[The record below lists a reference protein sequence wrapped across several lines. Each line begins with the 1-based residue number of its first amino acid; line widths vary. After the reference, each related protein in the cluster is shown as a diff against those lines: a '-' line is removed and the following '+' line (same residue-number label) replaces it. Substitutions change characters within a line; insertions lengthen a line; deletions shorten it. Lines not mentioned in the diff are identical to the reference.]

1 MDVLDVYARSKER
14 VAGVRP
20 TFECGLTPGCDGE
33 MDLRH
38 STLTE
43 AGAGAPEPY
52 VDDVQLKCEGCL
64 STQKHGIGLTRGE
77 YEAALEA
84 RDGER
89 IVNFVTQWP
98 ADERDERLAALGY
111 KEL

>member
-1 MDVLDVYARSKER
+1 MDVIAVYANSRGR
-14 VAGVRP
+14 VAAVRP
-20 TFECGLTPGCDGE
+20 TFDCGLTPGCEGE

-52 VDDVQLKCEGCL
+52 VDDVQLKCEACL
-64 STQKHGIGLTRGE
+64 STQKHGIGLTGAE
-77 YEAALEA
+77 YEAAFDA
-84 RDGER
+84 RDGKR
-89 IVNFVTQWP
+89 TVNFVTEWP
-98 ADERDERLAALGY
+98 ADERAERLAALGY